1 MPKSFFDYVDDFAMY
16 LASEGKSPNT
26 RLGYEIDLRTFF
38 LWYRAAR
45 KRQPVVAEVTA
56 TEIRA
61 YSVFLQE
68 KGYAMNSVARKIA
81 SLKSFFKY
89 LFQEE
94 ILEKNPVAHVK
105 MPRVTRNRMP
115 IYLEEGERNA
125 LVGLEE
131 LTANHRDTAI
141 IALFLNTGLR
151 LQELVGLDLGDLRHD
166 NLRVLGKGNKE
177 RLIPL
182 NSTAR
187 AALEVYLAERKDK
200 SPSSPLFV
208 SHKRCR
214 FTPQGIRDML
224 RKYIDLA
231 RERGYIS
238 RHENITPHKLRHT
251 FATMLYRKSGNDLRL
266 VQDTLGHA
274 SISTTQIYTHV
285 SQERKKAA
293 LEDL

>member
-1 MPKSFFDYVDDFAMY
+1 MAADFFDYVDDFAMY

-26 RLGYEIDLRTFF
+26 RQGYEIDLRTFY

-45 KRQPVVAEVTA
+45 KRIPAVNTVSS

-68 KGYAMNSVARKIA
+68 KGYAMSSVARKIA

-94 ILEKNPVAHVK
+94 VVEKNPAANVRL
-105 MPRVTRNRMP
+105 PRLTKNRTP
-115 IYLEEGERNA
+115 VYLAEKEKNQ
-125 LVGLEE
+125 LISLEE
-131 LTANHRDTAI
+131 LTGNKRDTAI
-141 IALFLNTGLR
+141 ILLFLNTGLR
-151 LQELVGLDLGDLRHD
+151 VQELVSLNISDLHGDTLK
-166 NLRVLGKGNKE
+166 VTGKGNKE
-177 RLIPL
+177 RVIPL
-182 NSTAR
+182 NRISDS
-187 AALEVYLAERKDK
+187 ALKAYLAKKEDK
-200 SPSSPLFV
+200 SPSSPLFI
-208 SHKRCR
+208 SRKRCR

-224 RKYIDLA
+224 RKYINLA

-251 FATMLYRKSGNDLRL
+251 FATILYRRSGNDLRL

-285 SQERKKAA
+285 SQEKQRAA